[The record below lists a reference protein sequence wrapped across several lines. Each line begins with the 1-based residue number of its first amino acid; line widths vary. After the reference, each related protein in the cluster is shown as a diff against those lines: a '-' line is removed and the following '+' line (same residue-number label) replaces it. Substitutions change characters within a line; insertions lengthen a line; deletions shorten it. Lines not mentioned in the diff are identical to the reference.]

1 MPKITKIENA
11 KPHAKL
17 FFFLIFAVV
26 AYFSFI
32 VLKPVLT
39 SIILAGVT
47 VVLFAPLYDKFFK
60 WFKQKKTVT
69 ILFLIFLITVIV
81 IAPLSFMLNLLIKE
95 GIQLV
100 QDISLFVNGNSVQL
114 SNTVASV
121 NDFLTKIPWYENSLS
136 EENIVNSLNKVIGPV
151 GDFLINLVT
160 SFSKSALNLIPN
172 IVIFYYL
179 IAVFFAEKQKI
190 SKFIKRLSPLDD
202 KLDSLYIKRVGLMTK
217 SLVAGT
223 FLIAF
228 LQSGLGLI
236 ALKIVGAPYLVFWFA
251 LMFIA
256 AFIPLGT
263 GLVLVPAAIVLLLLG
278 NWVGALFVF
287 LFYVLV
293 VSNADNLLRVY
304 LTPKETQIHP
314 LLNLLAIM
322 GGLKIFGFLGFIYG
336 PIVMIFLITTIEI
349 YLDYYQSKPKV

>member
-202 KLDSLYIKRVGLMTK
+202 KLDSLYIKRVGLM
-217 SLVAGT
+217 
-223 FLIAF
+223 
-228 LQSGLGLI
+228 
-236 ALKIVGAPYLVFWFA
+236 
-251 LMFIA
+251 A